1 MLDKVNLSLVFGYL
15 ILALIIGFVSSK
27 RQSGKD
33 FMIADRNLGLFAF
46 VSTIVASI
54 IGGTIL
60 VVYTAYIFEFGIGAL
75 FGFVGLAIGL
85 VLFAYWGKKLRELAR
100 KENFYTIADFLHYKF
115 GRGIGSLVAII
126 VLVSVVLILLKQFVA
141 GAQIL
146 SAISNFSYEFALVLS
161 LGVVFVYL
169 VMGGFRSVVK
179 TDIFQYLL
187 LVFLIF
193 VVGFNLASGTD
204 LNVSNFSTG
213 GMSVI
218 LMISFLIYG
227 IIYVWTSAD
236 TWQRV
241 YAARDDKVVKRGLTI
256 SGLFLL
262 VIGIGITLI
271 GYSAKLSF
279 PNIDP
284 GQAIVYGLVNLL
296 SPNILGLGVVL
307 MFAAIMSTAD
317 TFIFVLS
324 TNITKDFIA
333 RFKRRE
339 LSSNELRKYTR
350 VNLVLILLFVGGL
363 AYFFRNLVDLALINA
378 GLMMS
383 ITPVVIGSFRWKLK
397 KRASLISIFSG
408 LIYVI
413 VMVIFGIIVPETMIV
428 AALISFIALLVSQK
442 LCK

>member
-1 MLDKVNLSLVFGYL
+1 MLNNVNLSFVFGYL

-27 RQSGKD
+27 KQSGKD
-33 FMIADRNLGLFAF
+33 FMIADRNLGLFSF
-46 VSTIVASI
+46 VSTVVASI

-60 VVYTAYIFEFGIGAL
+60 VVYTAYIFEFGLGAL

-85 VLFAYWGKKLRELAR
+85 VLFAYWGKRLRELAH
-100 KENFYTIADFLHYKF
+100 KENFYTIEDFLHYKF
-115 GRGIGSLVAII
+115 GRRIGSLVAIV
-126 VLVSVVLILLKQFVA
+126 VLISVVLILLKQFIA
-141 GAQIL
+141 GAKIL
-146 SAISNFSYEFALVLS
+146 SAVSSFSYESALILS
-161 LGVVFVYL
+161 LGVIFIYL
-169 VMGGFRSVVK
+169 IMGGFRSVVK

-204 LNVSNFSTG
+204 LNISNFSSG
-213 GMSVI
+213 DMNVF

-271 GYSAKLSF
+271 GYSAKLAF
-279 PNIDP
+279 PDIDP

-296 SPNILGLGVVL
+296 SPSLLGLGVVL
-307 MFAAIMSTAD
+307 MFSAIMSTAD
-317 TFIFVLS
+317 TFIFVVS

-350 VNLVLILLFVGGL
+350 INLVLILILIGGL
-363 AYFFRNLVDLALINA
+363 AYFFRNLVDIALINA

-383 ITPVVIGSFRWKLK
+383 LTPVVIGSFRWKLK
-397 KRASLISIFSG
+397 KKASLISIVAG
-408 LIYVI
+408 LIYVV
-413 VMVIFGIIVPETMIV
+413 VMVILRMITPEMMIA
-428 AALISFIALLVSQK
+428 AALVSLVALLLGQK
-442 LCK
+442 FCN

>member
-27 RQSGKD
+27 KQSGKD

-75 FGFVGLAIGL
+75 FGFLGLAIGL
-85 VLFAYWGKKLRELAR
+85 VLFAYWGKKLRELAH

-115 GRGIGSLVAII
+115 GRRIGSLVAIV
-126 VLVSVVLILLKQFVA
+126 VLVSVVLILLKQFIA

-146 SAISNFSYEFALVLS
+146 SAITSFSYEFALILS
-161 LGVVFVYL
+161 LSVVFIYL
-169 VMGGFRSVVK
+169 IMGGFRSVVK

-204 LNVSNFSTG
+204 LDVSNFASG
-213 GMSVI
+213 GMSVL

-241 YAARDDKVVKRGLTI
+241 YAAKNDKVVKRGLTI

-262 VIGIGITLI
+262 VIGTGITLI
-271 GYSAKLSF
+271 GYSAKLAF

-317 TFIFVLS
+317 TFIFVVS

-350 VNLVLILLFVGGL
+350 VNLVLILLLVGGL
-363 AYFFRNLVDLALINA
+363 AYFFRNLVDIALINA
-378 GLMMS
+378 GMMMS
-383 ITPVVIGSFRWKLK
+383 LTPVIIGSFRWKLK
-397 KRASLISIFSG
+397 KRASLISIIIG
-408 LIYVI
+408 LVYVF
-413 VMVIFGIIVPETMIV
+413 VMAIMGLVLPETMIP
-428 AALISFIALLVSQK
+428 AALISLVVLLFCQK
-442 LCK
+442 FCK